1 LDSVGGSVFAVSSN
15 NGAGAVVV
23 QASTSLSVKSTV
35 NIGIGS
41 SGGTS
46 VNIYDG
52 DFVNNFTTPLSGH
65 LLVRGTSPTNSTPY
79 RYLLPF
85 DGSGNLTAVP
95 GVAVS
100 TSTAARCGP
109 VTEFFNPNI
118 GGGTD
123 FLFWSVSQN
132 CSPGANG
139 CVMSLVNGVPGP
151 NFAKGER
158 RGQRHYRRQQQ
169 LVGTS
174 IQHLLLDRRGA
185 SERSQVNATKP
196 QLSSL
201 SRNESW

>member
-1 LDSVGGSVFAVSSN
+1 MTGPTLDVTGNIYIGAANGILYSVNVNTPGTVSSLLVGGGATNGGILDAPLLDSVGGSVFAVSSN

-23 QASTSLSVKSTV
+23 QASTSLSVKSAV

-109 VTEFFNPNI
+109 VTEFFNPNV
-118 GGGTD
+118 GWGTD

-139 CVMSLVNGVPGP
+139 
-151 NFAKGER
+151 
-158 RGQRHYRRQQQ
+158 
-169 LVGTS
+169 
-174 IQHLLLDRRGA
+174 A
-185 SERSQVNATKP
+185 SCP
-196 QLSSL
+196 
-201 SRNESW
+201 W